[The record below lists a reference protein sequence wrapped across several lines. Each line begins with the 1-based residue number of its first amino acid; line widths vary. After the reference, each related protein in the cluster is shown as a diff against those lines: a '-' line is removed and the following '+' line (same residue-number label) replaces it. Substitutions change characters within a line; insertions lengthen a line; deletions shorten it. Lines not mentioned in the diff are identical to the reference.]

1 MQKYSCKKGCCHI
14 QIKTY
19 KHQKS
24 FHRNYRKAGVFIYD
38 PKQEKVLLVQSRGH
52 LWGPPKG
59 SLNFE
64 EQDRNC
70 AVREVKEE
78 TGLNIS
84 YDDFTKAMKISKRG
98 IFYYLE
104 MDACDIEVQDSIENN
119 DANGI
124 TWIKIQCLEQSIID
138 GNIVLNHYAK
148 LVFSHFLNKVFP
160 KSSWIKVC
168 NKRKKKKDNV

>member
-1 MQKYSCKKGCCHI
+1 MQTYICKTGCCKI

-19 KHQKS
+19 KHQKK

-78 TGLNIS
+78 TGLNVS
-84 YDDFTKAMKISKRG
+84 YDDFTKAMKISKRA

-104 MDACDIEVQDSIENN
+104 MDACDIKVQDSIENN

-124 TWIKIQCLEQSIID
+124 TWIKISCLEKSIKD
-138 GNIVLNHYAK
+138 GNIVLNNYAK
-148 LVFSHFLNKVFP
+148 LVFAHFLNKVFP
-160 KSSWIKVC
+160 KSTWIKVG
-168 NKRKKKKDNV
+168 NKKNKK